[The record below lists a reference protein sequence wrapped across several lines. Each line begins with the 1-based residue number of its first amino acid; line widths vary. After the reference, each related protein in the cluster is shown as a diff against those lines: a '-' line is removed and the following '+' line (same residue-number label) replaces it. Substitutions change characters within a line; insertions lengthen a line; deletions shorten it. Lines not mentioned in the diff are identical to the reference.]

1 MNIHVC
7 IVSDQILPN
16 LIPVLM
22 ERPDKVWLASSRE
35 MSARKLDQRLKKQL
49 ERESIAVE
57 VLGDAPDAGMG
68 AIREYAL
75 ILATAIEAAHPG
87 VEITLNATGG
97 NKLMAMGF
105 VEVFRGIARSVIYTD
120 TFHRCIERLPSADG
134 TVRPPAPMTEVL
146 DVPRYLSAQGLAAGR
161 IASDEGGWA
170 QSVADRKGAAKY
182 LGREAHRLGPFI
194 GNVNRLAS
202 QALVRDRESQ
212 KENLAAPRQ
221 ELNTVPVGV
230 WATAMAELAEAKVLG
245 WERGSR
251 EIIFIDIPRTQFLR
265 GGWLEEYAFH
275 TVRDEAPHDVRMG
288 VTVAMEGAG
297 SSANEF
303 DVLATHG
310 NQLLFIECKTLRF
323 NPDENDNELAYK
335 LDSLGRQA
343 RGLFGETWLLSAR
356 DPTPALLERARANR
370 FRIIGPAELR
380 NLRDLV
386 RRWMGPTG

>member
-49 ERESIAVE
+49 QRDGVAVE
-57 VLGDAPDAGMG
+57 VLSDAPDAGMR
-68 AIREYAL
+68 AIQEYAL
-75 ILATAIEAAHPG
+75 GLATAIETAHPSS
-87 VEITLNATGG
+87 EITLNATGG

-105 VEVFRGIARSVIYTD
+105 VEVFRGIAQRVLYTD

-134 TVRPPAPMTEVL
+134 TVHSPLQMTEVL
-146 DVPRYLSAQGLAAGR
+146 DVPRYLSVQGFATVRAV
-161 IASDEGGWA
+161 SDESGWA
-170 QSVADRKGAAKY
+170 LSVASRKGAAKY
-182 LGREAHRLGPFI
+182 LGREAAHLGPLI
-194 GNVNRLAS
+194 GTVNALAS
-202 QALVRDRESQ
+202 QALKRDPGSRNET
-212 KENLAAPRQ
+212 LVAPRQ
-221 ELNTVPVGV
+221 DLREVPRGT
-230 WATAMAELAEAKVLG
+230 WAKAMEELAKAKVLG
-245 WERGSR
+245 WEPGGR
-251 EIIFIDIPRTQFLR
+251 EIIFIDVPRTQFLR
-265 GGWLEEYAFH
+265 GGWLEEFAWH
-275 TVRDEAPHDVRMG
+275 IVHDEAPHDARMG
-288 VTVAMEGAG
+288 VTVVIEGAG
-297 SSANEF
+297 SGENEF

-386 RRWMGPTG
+386 RGWMGRTS